1 MMSRITINIK
11 RDMIMGPTTDEED
24 SFFHPTPPD
33 ATNTS
38 LYFRHETTGN
48 TEGFTNSEFEANFN
62 NIVSQMEIY
71 SIENVSSVNTAVEDP
86 PPPSNKA

>member
-11 RDMIMGPTTDEED
+11 RDMIMGTTTDEED

-38 LYFRHETTGN
+38 LYFRHETTG
-48 TEGFTNSEFEANFN
+48 GFTNSEFEANFN
-62 NIVSQMEIY
+62 NLRRVLLSGRSSTTRYGPWSSLLSQQ
-71 SIENVSSVNTAVEDP
+71 D
-86 PPPSNKA
+86 